1 MGENSVENKSSKYL
15 MTDIKIN
22 LSPSFTQR
30 AYSLKEEFS
39 SKSLDEKLRAG
50 SGKTLHLEALE
61 VLSDEC
67 QKLIDKRINNLLE
80 NPEELG
86 KKIAND
92 ALKKAS
98 AEMKKQRKEI
108 QNNFESQMR
117 EEVLKAE
124 TEERE
129 NLSGKVKNEKMCG
142 EKRLLSALDEAQ
154 KHFRDHLKM
163 EIEHIQEEQKSIW
176 EEKFSKIKKEFED
189 KMRDISEA
197 AARNKERRITQM
209 REQYQKETME
219 FLRQLRAE
227 EQQRLNCRI
236 YKQKQDQDS
245 DINKLELKIDKLEK
259 EMQKLMSCLKETL
272 KRKAEIEAE
281 ITKIK
286 NLLTQFVKLASK
298 TEKDPNYKAKI
309 GEMLKRANID
319 C

>member
-1 MGENSVENKSSKYL
+1 

-50 SGKTLHLEALE
+50 AGKTLHLEALE

-67 QKLIDKRINNLLE
+67 QKLIDKRINSLLE

-86 KKIAND
+86 KKIADD

-108 QNNFESQMR
+108 QNNFERQMR

-129 NLSGKVKNEKMCG
+129 NMSEKVKNEKMCG

-163 EIEHIQEEQKSIW
+163 EIERIQEEQRSIW

-197 AARNKERRITQM
+197 AARNKERRITEM

-227 EQQRLNCRI
+227 EQQRLNSRI

-245 DINKLELKIDKLEK
+245 DINKLELKIAKLEK
-259 EMQKLMSCLKETL
+259 EMQKLMDCLKETL
-272 KRKAEIEAE
+272 KRKAEIETE